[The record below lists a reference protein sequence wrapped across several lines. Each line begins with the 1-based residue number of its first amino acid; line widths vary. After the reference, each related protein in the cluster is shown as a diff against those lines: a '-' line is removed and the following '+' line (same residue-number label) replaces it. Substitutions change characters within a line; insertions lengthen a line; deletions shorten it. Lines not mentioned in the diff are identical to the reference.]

1 MLTTLIRD
9 QLIRK
14 TGDKRKVNYINKA
27 QNPLIRKF
35 FRIYFAYLYFVYFV
49 ILLYICLSLSIPF
62 VISRLINWKVTG

>member
-49 ILLYICLSLSIPF
+49 ILLIHLSQFKHPF
-62 VISRLINWKVTG
+62 CDFKIS

>member
-1 MLTTLIRD
+1 MVTTLIRD

-14 TGDKRKVNYINKA
+14 TEDKRKVNYIKA

-49 ILLYICLSLSIPF
+49 MLLYICLSLTIPF
-62 VISRLINWKVTG
+62 VISRLINWKVIG